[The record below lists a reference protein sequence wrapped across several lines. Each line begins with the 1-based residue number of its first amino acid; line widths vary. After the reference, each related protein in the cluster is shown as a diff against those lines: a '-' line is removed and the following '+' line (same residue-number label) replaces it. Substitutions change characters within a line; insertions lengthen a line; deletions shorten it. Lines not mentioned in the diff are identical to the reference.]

1 MVESWRSFC
10 TLLWMSG
17 TFIRTSGDFRK
28 SYAKQNRYYR
38 FTVFIALGNKEK
50 FLKTH
55 LNSQSYCLRKVPGQT
70 CEAGFNGTC
79 FQASR
84 SDSIHSCDLL
94 CFSLA
99 SGRPVRTVPRSPFS
113 AACELQ
119 AQERIALRKTAKE
132 VAST

>member
-1 MVESWRSFC
+1 MPNKTDTFDSLF
-10 TLLWMSG
+10 LLLYIN
-17 TFIRTSGDFRK
+17 F
-28 SYAKQNRYYR
+28 
-38 FTVFIALGNKEK
+38 LGNKEK

-70 CEAGFNGTC
+70 CEAGFRGTC

-99 SGRPVRTVPRSPFS
+99 AVLAAPFAIFS
-113 AACELQ
+113 C
-119 AQERIALRKTAKE
+119 
-132 VAST
+132 V